1 LLRLDPHPDLD
12 LSNPLAIE
20 EDVVRFSFQRFQDHL
35 IALALLDGSDAPGAL
50 FRPAGKLAFMLDEDC
65 IVWSWR
71 GVFYAACVVIAE
83 ESGVEVVDALPGGFE
98 TWWHEWGV
106 QDAFIESIR
115 WRAAHAFSARTLEL
129 LNKLGWDRSE
139 TISLLL
145 ELAVLEGHPWN
156 AEFLHRNL
164 KKRKL
169 APRDAFWTQP
179 INEAEG
185 DGSHPLW
192 RLIDWCLGDG
202 TQRAHDDI
210 LALAAKILAWA
221 GSSTSWAIRDRSTK
235 GLAAVLLAR
244 PALAVGLLQSFEDAT
259 IPTLSSASLL
269 RFLEPACD
277 LPSFQNLGLFSQ
289 VVWEHCFRGGE
300 PPVHFLSRDYAR
312 GVIELAAEAGQLAPH
327 IDIDRCRPPYASKAP
342 VFNLSEARVTARSD
356 RLGAGS
362 IIGSCYRGLADFGRY
377 TLESPVQSF
386 AAVRLNE
393 PRPQTSEER
402 YDRFRSEIIDGYPER
417 VTALEA
423 LQTAHLEQTFT
434 FDPEENWTGYVL
446 EENEQ
451 AREMQAHLD
460 NLLTPE
466 EQVRFR
472 SEALPRVRN
481 RYDNSWVISSTG
493 KNTTIN
499 VRQAKLWVAN
509 RAMSLGWTEK
519 LFPYDRGRGTVICR
533 PGGSSASGK
542 SINGS
547 RSWNCWHALPTIS
560 GSNLIGV
567 QRRASTIIR
576 PRLATCAI
584 SR

>member
-277 LPSFQNLGLFSQ
+277 LPSF
-289 VVWEHCFRGGE
+289 R
-300 PPVHFLSRDYAR
+300 
-312 GVIELAAEAGQLAPH
+312 
-327 IDIDRCRPPYASKAP
+327 
-342 VFNLSEARVTARSD
+342 
-356 RLGAGS
+356 
-362 IIGSCYRGLADFGRY
+362 
-377 TLESPVQSF
+377 
-386 AAVRLNE
+386 
-393 PRPQTSEER
+393 
-402 YDRFRSEIIDGYPER
+402 
-417 VTALEA
+417 
-423 LQTAHLEQTFT
+423 
-434 FDPEENWTGYVL
+434 
-446 EENEQ
+446 
-451 AREMQAHLD
+451 
-460 NLLTPE
+460 
-466 EQVRFR
+466 
-472 SEALPRVRN
+472 
-481 RYDNSWVISSTG
+481 IS
-493 KNTTIN
+493 
-499 VRQAKLWVAN
+499 
-509 RAMSLGWTEK
+509 
-519 LFPYDRGRGTVICR
+519 
-533 PGGSSASGK
+533 GSSARWFGSIVSGAVNLRFIFCPGIMRAVLSNSRRRPGNWRLT
-542 SINGS
+542 SILTAA
-547 RSWNCWHALPTIS
+547 ALPMRAKRRSSTS
-560 GSNLIGV
+560 RRRVSPLGATVSV
-567 QRRASTIIR
+567 QARSSDRAIEVSPILVVTPLSR
-576 PRLATCAI
+576 PCSPSQRFV
-584 SR
+584 